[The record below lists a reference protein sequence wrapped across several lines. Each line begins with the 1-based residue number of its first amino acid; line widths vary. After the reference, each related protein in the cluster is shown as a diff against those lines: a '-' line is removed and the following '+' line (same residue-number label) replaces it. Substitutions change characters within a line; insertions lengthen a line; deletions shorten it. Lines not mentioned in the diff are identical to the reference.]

1 MSWVCAGPAGPAH
14 HGSERTVFRAVGSAH
29 HLGVPRLLHQQA
41 GYQGY
46 SGDTH
51 QVVKEPVVRLNDYLV
66 DFALNVAARNPGA
79 GRTGWAG
86 Y

>member
-1 MSWVCAGPAGPAH
+1 MSWVW
-14 HGSERTVFRAVGSAH
+14 ERAVCRAVGSAH
-29 HLGVPRLLHQQA
+29 HRGVQRLLHQQA
-41 GYQGY
+41 GDQAYG
-46 SGDTH
+46 GDIH